1 MKKTYEWKK
10 KGFIF
15 FLLKA
20 PANFFILARWV
31 FISSCMLAKI
41 QNLWRLPCSVLKV
54 VEFRSVT
61 FESELSLNENIS
73 FLQDS
78 LLVIEVE
85 NVVD

>member
-1 MKKTYEWKK
+1 ME
-10 KGFIF
+10 I
-15 FLLKA
+15 A
-20 PANFFILARWV
+20 
-31 FISSCMLAKI
+31 
-41 QNLWRLPCSVLKV
+41 CSVLKV

-73 FLQDS
+73 FLQDN